1 MQDASMTSELTT
13 NGASSDPVEHRL
25 LDALQSSRSRRERN
39 LRRQE
44 QRKSR
49 WLASFSRFG
58 LDRHHL
64 SETRPQALIG
74 RAVLTA
80 LAVGAPGAD

>member
-1 MQDASMTSELTT
+1 MTSEQTT
-13 NGASSDPVEHRL
+13 GISGEARL
-25 LDALQSSRSRRERN
+25 LDALRGGRTRRARS

-49 WLASFSRFG
+49 WLSSFSRFG

-64 SETRPQALIG
+64 SETQSER
-74 RAVLTA
+74 
-80 LAVGAPGAD
+80 

>member
-1 MQDASMTSELTT
+1 MTGEQTT
-13 NGASSDPVEHRL
+13 EISVEARL
-25 LDALQSSRSRRERN
+25 LEALDGARTRRARS

-49 WLASFSRFG
+49 WLSSFSKFG

-64 SETRPQALIG
+64 SETQSER
-74 RAVLTA
+74 
-80 LAVGAPGAD
+80 

>member
-1 MQDASMTSELTT
+1 MTSEQTT
-13 NGASSDPVEHRL
+13 GISVETRL
-25 LDALQSSRSRRERN
+25 LEALHGARTRRARS

-49 WLASFSRFG
+49 WLSSFSRFG

-64 SETRPQALIG
+64 SETQSDR
-74 RAVLTA
+74 
-80 LAVGAPGAD
+80 

>member
-1 MQDASMTSELTT
+1 MTTEQTT
-13 NGASSDPVEHRL
+13 GIAVEARL
-25 LDALQSSRSRRERN
+25 LDALHGARTRRARS

-49 WLASFSRFG
+49 WLSSFSKFG

-64 SETRPQALIG
+64 SETQLER
-74 RAVLTA
+74 
-80 LAVGAPGAD
+80 

>member
-1 MQDASMTSELTT
+1 MTSEQTS
-13 NGASSDPVEHRL
+13 GMSVETRL
-25 LDALQSSRSRRERN
+25 LDALHGARARRART

-49 WLASFSRFG
+49 WLTSFSKFG

-64 SETRPQALIG
+64 SETQSER
-74 RAVLTA
+74 
-80 LAVGAPGAD
+80 

>member
-1 MQDASMTSELTT
+1 MTSEQTT
-13 NGASSDPVEHRL
+13 DLSVETRL
-25 LDALQSSRSRRERN
+25 LEALRGARTRRARS

-49 WLASFSRFG
+49 WLSSFSKFG

-64 SETRPQALIG
+64 SETQSER
-74 RAVLTA
+74 
-80 LAVGAPGAD
+80 